1 MKKWAFGIFIILA
14 VLILSPDVISVVGV
28 FSLIPSVIF
37 SIYGLYTLNKS
48 NKEILQKE
56 GMTSEKDVLDIYKQR
71 HNLLEEYKSF
81 AQMCRKNVQKISAV
95 YALGV
100 IAVIFVLL
108 FMSNL
113 ILIVIAIFFFTYTF
127 NMLARYLRM
136 QGKKAE
142 WRDKLG
148 NDEENRYYRKTI
160 GDFGCYI
167 VFVNSICAR

>member
-1 MKKWAFGIFIILA
+1 MMYSYDNYLNEPYALDFDQMKSLHSE
-14 VLILSPDVISVVGV
+14 LIDEIGNDPNALELYDDLIDVATKYAAIRSRWLRMPREEKMDTD
-28 FSLIPSVIF
+28 SLRTSHHNSVI
-37 SIYGLYTLNKS
+37 I
-48 NKEILQKE
+48 
-56 GMTSEKDVLDIYKQR
+56 
-71 HNLLEEYKSF
+71 H
-81 AQMCRKNVQKISAV
+81 
-95 YALGV
+95 
-100 IAVIFVLL
+100 
-108 FMSNL
+108 
-113 ILIVIAIFFFTYTF
+113 F